1 MLSALKK
8 GGHAVF
14 TVSQKHMSEDSNFGM
29 GYFEAIFGLIEKRAW
44 TPVAH
49 YDFVKYKGSG
59 NDSSSLHQ
67 EPCTLFIF
75 RKE

>member
-1 MLSALKK
+1 MLSSLRK

-14 TVSQKHMSEDSNFGM
+14 TVSQKHMSGDSAFGM
-29 GYFEAIFGLIEKRAW
+29 GYFEAITGLIKNKAW
-44 TPVAH
+44 TPIAH

-59 NDSSSLHQ
+59 NDTSALYQ
-67 EPCTLFIF
+67 EPSTLFIF

>member
-1 MLSALKK
+1 MLSSLRK

-14 TVSQKHMSEDSNFGM
+14 TVSQKHLSEDSSFGM
-29 GYFEAIFGLIEKRAW
+29 GYFEAITGLIKSKAW
-44 TPVAH
+44 TPIAH

-59 NDSSSLHQ
+59 IDSSALYQ
-67 EPCTLFIF
+67 EPSTLFIF